1 MLSSWV
7 GNDCCKWERVYC
19 DKVTG
24 KVDSLH
30 LRGSTDG
37 ISGDDYLIGKEVIT
51 CLKDLR
57 HLKFLDL
64 SGNDFQGSR
73 IPEFIGSFKQLSYLN
88 LSNAFSGIIPPR
100 IGNLSNLV
108 VLDLKTVKTITKAL
122 MSDDMSWISGLSSLK
137 SLDLSY
143 VDLSKAQNRDMVF
156 YMMPSLVKL
165 SLSECGLTNADLEQ
179 ETTVRE
185 LQSRL
190 KLNSMESKLLTLK
203 VESLQT
209 ENKRLVSQTAN
220 YNKVLSDLEAA
231 RAKIKL
237 LKKKLLSETA
247 QNKERILGLQQRFA
261 VEKAELLQKL
271 QRGVKLGAAAAAVTA
286 AAGATMSGS
295 KQDAKQASNVYDAS
309 DMLSSWVGNDCCKW
323 ERVHC
328 DKVTGKVDSLHLRGR
343 DDVVLDLKTPSLMSD
358 DMSWISGLSSLK
370 SLDLSYVDL

>member
-7 GNDCCKWERVYC
+7 GNDCCKWERVHC

-30 LRGSTDG
+30 LRGRIYGFISEEYLLGKEVIISDG
-37 ISGDDYLIGKEVIT
+37 YLIGKEVIT

-108 VLDLKTVKTITKAL
+108 VLDLKTITKPSL
-122 MSDDMSWISGLSSLK
+122 MSYDMSWISGLSSLK

-165 SLSECGLTNADLEQ
+165 IDYYHVPCSHFMIPLPSRTAMIPFIIKNYYDSLYHQ
-179 ETTVRE
+179 
-185 LQSRL
+185 
-190 KLNSMESKLLTLK
+190 
-203 VESLQT
+203 
-209 ENKRLVSQTAN
+209 
-220 YNKVLSDLEAA
+220 
-231 RAKIKL
+231 
-237 LKKKLLSETA
+237 
-247 QNKERILGLQQRFA
+247 
-261 VEKAELLQKL
+261 ELL
-271 QRGVKLGAAAAAVTA
+271 
-286 AAGATMSGS
+286 
-295 KQDAKQASNVYDAS
+295 
-309 DMLSSWVGNDCCKW
+309 
-323 ERVHC
+323 
-328 DKVTGKVDSLHLRGR
+328 
-343 DDVVLDLKTPSLMSD
+343 
-358 DMSWISGLSSLK
+358 
-370 SLDLSYVDL
+370 